1 MSHVASKVDAF
12 IAQKEELAGYS
23 GSKFGMWLF
32 LFTELMLF
40 SVLFT
45 AYGVFRALHLEA
57 FHTAHKEL
65 NLTLGT
71 VNTVILITSSF
82 TMALAVGAAQ
92 RGRRKLTT
100 LFLSLTALL
109 GIGFLFVKAIEYGAK
124 IHHGLYPGGPA
135 LQTLDAGEKLF
146 FGLYFTMTGLHAL
159 HVYAAILVILYLLV
173 RNLMGEF
180 SERYYG
186 PVEIGG
192 LYWHLVDLIW
202 IYLFPLLY
210 LVG

>member
-1 MSHVASKVDAF
+1 MSVAESIRAMVAE
-12 IAQKEELAGYS
+12 KEELAGYS
-23 GSKFGMWLF
+23 GAKFGMWLF
-32 LFTELMLF
+32 LITELMLF
-40 SVLFT
+40 AVLFT
-45 AYGVFRALHLEA
+45 AYGVFRTLHMEA
-57 FHTAHKEL
+57 FHHAHQEL

-71 VNTVILITSSF
+71 VNTAVLITSSF

-92 RGRRKLTT
+92 RGRRGLAT
-100 LFLSLTALL
+100 LFLSATLL
-109 GIGFLFVKAIEYGAK
+109 FGMAFLFVKAVEYGAK

-135 LQTLDAGEKLF
+135 FQTLDAGGKLF

-159 HVYAAILVILYLLV
+159 HVYAGILVVFWLLV
-173 RNLMGEF
+173 RNLLGHF
-180 SERYYG
+180 SAEYYA